1 MSYTPLTS
9 GALARICQGEE
20 VHEPVLQV
28 LGQKVILGSGQERF
42 RLLLND
48 GEYSNSFAM
57 LATQLNHLVYE
68 NALPQY
74 TVIKVKKYVCNQMAD
89 QGKRVTILLDLE
101 VLQKGDVEGRK
112 IGNPVN
118 IGADGKVAPINP
130 HLAASLNGQV
140 PPPNTNQ
147 ALQQI
152 DRIGNGGNEGLGPG
166 GMNTGAKPE
175 DVKNFPPP
183 ISIPECLICMEEMS
197 PPTKIVQCLKGH
209 KICEP
214 CSQREEV
221 MFCPGH
227 CKTGFTGFR
236 DFGMEAFILK
246 MTDEA
251 QGLRASGSSKSK

>member
-1 MSYTPLTS
+1 
-9 GALARICQGEE
+9 
-20 VHEPVLQV
+20 
-28 LGQKVILGSGQERF
+28 
-42 RLLLND
+42 
-48 GEYSNSFAM
+48 
-57 LATQLNHLVYE
+57 
-68 NALPQY
+68 
-74 TVIKVKKYVCNQMAD
+74 
-89 QGKRVTILLDLE
+89 
-101 VLQKGDVEGRK
+101 
-112 IGNPVN
+112 
-118 IGADGKVAPINP
+118 
-130 HLAASLNGQV
+130 
-140 PPPNTNQ
+140 
-147 ALQQI
+147 
-152 DRIGNGGNEGLGPG
+152 
-166 GMNTGAKPE
+166 MNTGAKPE

>member
-1 MSYTPLTS
+1 MFHTPLTS
-9 GALARICQGEE
+9 GALARIFQGED
-20 VHEPVLQV
+20 VHEPVLQF
-28 LGQKVILGSGQERF
+28 LGQKVITGSGQERF
-42 RLLLND
+42 RVLLND
-48 GEYSNSFAM
+48 GEYSHSYAM
-57 LATQLNHLVYE
+57 LATQLNHLVHE

-74 TVIKVKKYVCNQMAD
+74 TVIKVKKYVCNQMAN
-89 QGKRVTILLDLE
+89 QGKRVIIVLDLE
-101 VLQKGDVEGRK
+101 LLQKGDVEGRK
-112 IGNPVN
+112 IGNPVT
-118 IGADGKVAPINP
+118 IGADGKVAPINF
-130 HLAASLNGQV
+130 HLAASLNGKV

-152 DRIGNGGNEGLGPG
+152 DRIGSGGNWGMGPN
-166 GMNTGAKPE
+166 GMNIGGKLE
-175 DVKNFPPP
+175 DVKNLPPP

-246 MTDEA
+246 MTEEA
-251 QGLRASGSSKSK
+251 QGLGANGSPKSK